1 MHIRKD
7 HKVIILAGK
16 DKGKKGSVI
25 KSFPKENKVIVGGL
39 NMTKVHNKPRR
50 GGEKG
55 QVVEKAMPIHISNV
69 ALIDP
74 KTGKATRIGKKI
86 TGDKKTL
93 ISKKS
98 GSAI

>member
-25 KSFPKENKVIVGGL
+25 KSLPKENKVIVGGL

-69 ALIDP
+69 ALMDP
-74 KTGKATRIGKKI
+74 KTGKATRIGKKM

-98 GSAI
+98 GSTI